1 MLMRKIF
8 TFILTLIALMGL
20 GMTAH
25 ADNTETLL
33 TTITATGKTTYSQSV
48 EGVVTVTPANI
59 EYYDNTYG
67 WLWDGTITVEPMEG
81 YTITKCR
88 FIQNDKTPLDDDL
101 APFSIVMS
109 MGNIYPCSVITSAG
123 QKGGGMMDGVTSIE
137 VYGYVTPTTY
147 SVNLSGGANATA
159 SGGSTSQSGLSGAM
173 NTVTYTANSGY
184 YFENFNEIESNGVTC
199 KKTDDATVTVSGT
212 PTADV
217 TITVP
222 DAVSENGEGSTAGVE
237 NVQSENVQGA
247 KAIKYIRDNHV
258 YIEKNGEIFTLTG
271 SKVK

>member
-1 MLMRKIF
+1 
-8 TFILTLIALMGL
+8 
-20 GMTAH
+20 
-25 ADNTETLL
+25 
-33 TTITATGKTTYSQSV
+33 
-48 EGVVTVTPANI
+48 
-59 EYYDNTYG
+59 
-67 WLWDGTITVEPMEG
+67 
-81 YTITKCR
+81 
-88 FIQNDKTPLDDDL
+88 
-101 APFSIVMS
+101 
-109 MGNIYPCSVITSAG
+109 
-123 QKGGGMMDGVTSIE
+123 MMDGVTSIE

-258 YIEKNGEIFTLTG
+258 YIEKNGETFTLTG

>member
-1 MLMRKIF
+1 MKKIF

-59 EYYDNTYG
+59 GHYEDTDG
-67 WLWDGTITVEPMEG
+67 WLWNGTITVEPVEG

-88 FIQNDKTPLDDDL
+88 FIQNSKTPLDDDL
-101 APFSIVMS
+101 APFSIVMNS
-109 MGNIYPCSVITSAG
+109 SKCSVITSTG
-123 QKGGGMMDGVTSIE
+123 QKVGGLMDGVTSIE

-184 YFENFNEIESNGVTC
+184 YYENFNEIESNGVTC

-258 YIEKNGEIFTLTG
+258 YIEKNGETFTLTG
-271 SKVK
+271 AKVK